1 MEGDVGEAL
10 ALTHV
15 THPDIVAIA
24 RVTAADYAET
34 VLREPDDGQIG
45 SNTTCLIE
53 EVRVDPL
60 SSCSVPAN
68 LCDREVFHEGFSV
81 RAFNIVDGE
90 V

>member
-1 MEGDVGEAL
+1 VEGDIGEAL

-24 RVTAADYAET
+24 RVTTADYAET

-45 SNTTCLIE
+45 SNATCLIE
-53 EVRVDPL
+53 EVRVDTL

-68 LCDREVFHEGFSV
+68 LCHREVFHERFSV
-81 RAFNIVDGE
+81 RTFHIEDGE
-90 V
+90 M